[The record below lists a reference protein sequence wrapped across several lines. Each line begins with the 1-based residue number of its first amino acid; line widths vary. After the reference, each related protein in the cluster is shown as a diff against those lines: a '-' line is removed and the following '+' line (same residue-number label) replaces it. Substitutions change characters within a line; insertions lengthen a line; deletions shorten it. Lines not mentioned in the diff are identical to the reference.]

1 MSISSRPSAEDG
13 SRAWTARLA
22 RYREPVLG
30 RGIFE
35 LAVSAAAFL
44 ASWIGAWLSL
54 RAAFWPGT
62 LLILPAAGFLVRL
75 FMIQHDCGHGSFFA
89 NRRLNDWTGRLI
101 GILTLTPYGYWR
113 RVHNVHHS
121 TTGNLDRRGTGDVW
135 TLTVRE
141 YEALPLLGR
150 LRYRLARNPL
160 VLFGLGPIWV
170 FLLSYRLPLGYLR
183 GREMWMST
191 LATNLAVAALIAGL
205 MMLIGVGPF
214 LAIHLPV
221 MLLAATAGVW
231 LFYVQH
237 QYEDTYWED
246 QKGWDFH
253 DGALHG
259 SSHYD
264 LPTPLRWLTL
274 NIGMHHI
281 HHLCS
286 RIPSYRLPEVLRDHP
301 ELREVGRIT
310 LRQSLGCL
318 RLNLW
323 CEQRRR
329 LVSFRQARLAAA

>member
-1 MSISSRPSAEDG
+1 MSIVSKSPAAGDT
-13 SRAWTARLA
+13 RAWATRLLA
-22 RYREPVLG
+22 YREPILS
-30 RGIFE
+30 RGLFE
-35 LAVSAAAFL
+35 LAVSATAFL
-44 ASWIGAWLSL
+44 ASWAGAWLSL
-54 RAAFWPGT
+54 RAGFYPG
-62 LLILPAAGFLVRL
+62 LLLVLVAAGFLVRL

-89 NRRLNDWTGRLI
+89 SRRLNDWTGRFI
-101 GILTLTPYGYWR
+101 GILTLTPYAYWR
-113 RVHNVHHS
+113 RVHNAHHS
-121 TTGNLDRRGTGDVW
+121 TTGNLDRRGLGDVW

-141 YEALPLLGR
+141 YQALPLLGR

-160 VLFGLGPIWV
+160 VLLGLGPIWV
-170 FLLSYRLPLGYLR
+170 FLLSYRLPLSYLR
-183 GREMWMST
+183 GGAMWTST
-191 LATNLAVAALIAGL
+191 LATNLAVAALVAL
-205 MMLIGVGPF
+205 MMLLIGVGPF

-237 QYEDTYWED
+237 QYEDTYWESQD
-246 QKGWDFH
+246 SWSFH
-253 DGALHG
+253 EGALHG

-318 RLNLW
+318 KLNLW
-323 CEQRRR
+323 CEETRR
-329 LVSFRQARLAAA
+329 LVSFRDVRPAAA

>member
-1 MSISSRPSAEDG
+1 MPTAARPSAGDRPP
-13 SRAWTARLA
+13 SWTARLA
-22 RYREPVLG
+22 AYREPILG
-30 RGIFE
+30 RGLFE
-35 LAVSAAAFL
+35 LLVSAAAFL

-54 RAAFWPGT
+54 RAGFWPG
-62 LLILPAAGFLVRL
+62 LLLTVPAAGFLVRL

-89 NRRLNDWTGRLI
+89 DRRLNDWTGRLI
-101 GILTLTPYGYWR
+101 GILSLTPYGYWR

-121 TTGNLDRRGTGDVW
+121 TTGNLDRRGVGDVW

-141 YEALPLLGR
+141 YRALPLLGR

-170 FLLSYRLPLGYLR
+170 FLLSYRLPLGYMR
-183 GREMWMST
+183 GREMWIST
-191 LATNLAVAALIAGL
+191 LATNLAVAGLVAGL
-205 MMLIGVGPF
+205 MTLIGWGTF
-214 LAIHLPV
+214 LAVHVPV
-221 MLLAATAGVW
+221 MLIAATAGVW

-237 QYEDTYWED
+237 QYEDTYWESQQD
-246 QKGWDFH
+246 WSFQE
-253 DGALHG
+253 GALKG

-264 LPTPLRWLTL
+264 LPAPLRWLTL

-318 RLNLW
+318 RLKLW
-323 CEQRRR
+323 CEERHR
-329 LVSFRQARLAAA
+329 LVSFSQARPTAA